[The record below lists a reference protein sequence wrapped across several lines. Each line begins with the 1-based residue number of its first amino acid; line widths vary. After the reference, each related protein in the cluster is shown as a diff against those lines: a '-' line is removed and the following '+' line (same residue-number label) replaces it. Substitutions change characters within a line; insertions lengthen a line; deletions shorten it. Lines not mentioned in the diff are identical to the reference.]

1 MYLLINDKEVNIDM
15 GITVLELLKE
25 LNKKPEFLAV
35 AVNKKFVPKLKYPEY
50 ILCEGDRVEIVTP
63 HPGG

>member
-1 MYLLINDKEVNIDM
+1 MQLSINGHLQNLEVKTIEELLIN
-15 GITVLELLKE
+15 

-35 AVNKKFVPKLKYPEY
+35 AVNKKFVAKNIYPEY
-50 ILCEGDRVEIVTP
+50 QLSEGDHVEIVTP

>member
-1 MYLLINDKEVNIDM
+1 MNLLINGSETKVEVATIE
-15 GITVLELLKE
+15 ELLNF

-35 AVNKKFVPKLKYPEY
+35 AVNKKFVPKNSYPEY
-50 ILCEGDRVEIVTP
+50 KLSEGDHVEIVTP